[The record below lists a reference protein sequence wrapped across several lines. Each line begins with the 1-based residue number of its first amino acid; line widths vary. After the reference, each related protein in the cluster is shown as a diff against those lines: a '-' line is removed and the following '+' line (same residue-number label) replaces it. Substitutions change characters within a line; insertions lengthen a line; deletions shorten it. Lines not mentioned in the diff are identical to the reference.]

1 MGTAPAIPAHVTFP
15 CAELT
20 EQLGLLPHL
29 REGHRGN
36 LANLRWQKYA
46 RRYSAVRKDARH
58 EPPGAAPHIIALF
71 LIGDE
76 KGHAAVMPHDLHAPL
91 IGLARADPF
100 FTGIAGYEVGGLI
113 EKAYAGH
120 TTPRGLRS
128 SPLYGT
134 MPARDFYAALFADT
148 EASDTT
154 LLNIFDSSDNGGA
167 VALHFRYGWT
177 LADGTPVAFEV
188 VDVIELTR
196 ARDAF
201 AKLTIIY
208 DTAPLRS
215 DWATVHNG

>member
-1 MGTAPAIPAHVTFP
+1 MSVTALCNAYLA
-15 CAELT
+15 
-20 EQLGLLPHL
+20 GLDAGDLDAV
-29 REGHRGN
+29 
-36 LANLRWQKYA
+36 LALFA
-46 RRYSAVRKDARH
+46 
-58 EPPGAAPHIIALF
+58 PGA
-71 LIGDE
+71 
-76 KGHAAVMPHDLHAPL
+76 
-91 IGLARADPF
+91 
-100 FTGIAGYEVGGLI
+100 EVV
-113 EKAYAGH
+113 
-120 TTPRGLRS
+120 

-134 MPARDFYAALFADT
+134 QPARDFYAALFADT
-148 EASDTT
+148 EASNTE
-154 LLNIFDSSDNGGA
+154 LLNIFDSSDTGGA